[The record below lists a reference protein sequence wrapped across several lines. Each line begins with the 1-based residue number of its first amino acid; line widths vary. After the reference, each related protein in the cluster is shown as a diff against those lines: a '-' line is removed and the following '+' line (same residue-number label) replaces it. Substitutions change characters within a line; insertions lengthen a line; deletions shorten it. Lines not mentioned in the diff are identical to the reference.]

1 MEEAYSSRVED
12 LVGNANG
19 VCVCVSCVSS
29 IIIVNGC
36 QRHFFSL
43 AQCFSWQHL
52 LDKFHVAWVPMFMQI
67 TSWIMFAVGCCYML
81 LGICCLWRLRDKLR
95 DSFQERLEEYNST
108 TVIAT
113 SE

>member
-19 VCVCVSCVSS
+19 MYVCVSCVSS
-29 IIIVNGC
+29 IIVNGC
-36 QRHFFSL
+36 EQDFFSL
-43 AQCFSWQHL
+43 AQYFSWQHL